1 MTPEDINRERQHEY
15 RERRRLALVFERV
28 GLRGDLTAEARAL
41 LRDLADRVAHGD
53 DSGVLPDEDGYTPPA
68 WGLDLAEAGDRATP
82 VPGG

>member
-41 LRDLADRVAHGD
+41 LRDLADRVERGD
-53 DSGVLPDEDGYTPPA
+53 DAGVLPEEDGYAVPQ
-68 WGLDLAEAGDRATP
+68 WGRNLAEAGDRATP